1 MSGGY
6 SVVYDTSALLEF
18 FQGSAQ
24 GKQVGELF
32 EDEDVE
38 NIVPAVVLCEIVSK
52 LKRAKVDPT
61 EYIAAIENNAVVV
74 ELDRNTAKDAGSLH
88 AELKEKEAGVSMVD
102 CIIMVHAKMKGAM
115 VVSKDRHFKH
125 YENSKLLG

>member
-1 MSGGY
+1 MSGEY

-18 FQGSAQ
+18 FQGSSQ

-38 NIVPAVVLCEIVSK
+38 NIVPAVVLCEIISK

-61 EYIAAIENNAVVV
+61 EYVAAIENNAVVV
-74 ELDRNTAKDAGSLH
+74 ELDRMTAKDAGLLH
-88 AELKEKEAGVSMVD
+88 AELKDKEPELTLAD

-115 VVSKDRHFKH
+115 IVSKDRHFKH